1 MSDLLLSVN
10 ISPAQFRD
18 PAFESRV
25 METVAACRFP
35 PSRLQ
40 VEVTE
45 SYVLENP
52 ERSQAV
58 VENLKAQGIAV
69 ALDDFGT
76 GYSSIGY
83 LRRFRFDSLKIDKS
97 LAGRVDCDAQ
107 AAEMV
112 RGTVRIARA
121 LGMTVVA
128 EGVEDPQQLA
138 LLRRA
143 GCDRLQGFYF
153 SKPMPIADLLQRRQQ
168 QG

>member
-1 MSDLLLSVN
+1 MK
-10 ISPAQFRD
+10 
-18 PAFESRV
+18 
-25 METVAACRFP
+25 TVAACRFP

-97 LAGRVDCDAQ
+97 LAGRVDSDEQ

-128 EGVEDPQQLA
+128 EG
-138 LLRRA
+138 LRIRSSWRCCGVPA
-143 GCDRLQGFYF
+143 ATGFRGF
-153 SKPMPIADLLQRRQQ
+153 TPVNRCRSSTCCSGVSRRVITLRPVLPAYRESR
-168 QG
+168 

>member
-1 MSDLLLSVN
+1 
-10 ISPAQFRD
+10 
-18 PAFESRV
+18 
-25 METVAACRFP
+25 
-35 PSRLQ
+35 

-97 LAGRVDCDAQ
+97 LAGRVDSDEQ

-128 EGVEDPQQLA
+128 EG
-138 LLRRA
+138 LRIR
-143 GCDRLQGFYF
+143 
-153 SKPMPIADLLQRRQQ
+153 SS
-168 QG
+168 